1 MNLYPEFEGKIV
13 VITGVSSGIGFE
25 QAKAFLDAGAKVFGA
40 DIQNGGQVYELNDHG
55 NFNFTKCD
63 VSDPQEIE
71 AWLNPIIE
79 NNQID
84 ILINTAGI
92 LDGYAPTLE
101 TTEDQWDKIF
111 DTNLKS
117 IFRITNLILPQ
128 MLENGHGTIVNMAS
142 IAGMVAGGG
151 GAAYTSAKFGII
163 GYTKQLDYDYAAK
176 GIRANCIA
184 PGAIETP
191 MNAKDFE
198 EDDGKMAKWVA
209 DQTPAKRWAQ
219 PEEVAAL
226 TMFLASP
233 RADYIHGTAVP
244 IDGGWLEK

>member
-63 VSDPQEIE
+63 VSDSQEIE

-111 DTNLKS
+111 NTNLKS

-128 MLENGHGTIVNMAS
+128 MLENGQERSLTWHRSLAW
-142 IAGMVAGGG
+142 
-151 GAAYTSAKFGII
+151 
-163 GYTKQLDYDYAAK
+163 L
-176 GIRANCIA
+176 
-184 PGAIETP
+184 P
-191 MNAKDFE
+191 
-198 EDDGKMAKWVA
+198 
-209 DQTPAKRWAQ
+209 
-219 PEEVAAL
+219 VAAGQHIRL
-226 TMFLASP
+226 QN
-233 RADYIHGTAVP
+233 
-244 IDGGWLEK
+244 LELSVIQSNWIMITQLKEFGQIALLPGQLKPQ